1 MQIGGE
7 RRGGCYV
14 CGANLSVALRV
25 VLCMSQAHA
34 SRKPDRKLLQLCSQV
49 AETLSQV
56 LSGECND
63 DILRSLQVAAV
74 TPAPD
79 SSQLLV
85 VVAPALAGE
94 RLDPPLVLAR
104 LSASAGRLRSEVA
117 AAITRRRAPRLV
129 FQYAYSPEN

>member
-1 MQIGGE
+1 MPREPSG
-7 RRGGCYV
+7 
-14 CGANLSVALRV
+14 SSRV
-25 VLCMSQAHA
+25 IPGMSPTRAT
-34 SRKPDRKLLQLCSQV
+34 RKPDRKLMQLCSQV

-56 LSGECND
+56 LSGECDD
-63 DILRSLQVAAV
+63 DILRSLHVAAV

-94 RLDPPLVLAR
+94 RVNPPEVLAR
-104 LSASAGRLRSEVA
+104 LSARAGKLRSEVA

-129 FQYAYSPEN
+129 FQYVYSPEN